1 MGLATIDLHSQEEH
15 TAIHKTPKF
24 GVKQASFD

>member
-1 MGLATIDLHSQEEH
+1 MGLAAIGPNSQKKHIE
-15 TAIHKTPKF
+15 IQKIPKF